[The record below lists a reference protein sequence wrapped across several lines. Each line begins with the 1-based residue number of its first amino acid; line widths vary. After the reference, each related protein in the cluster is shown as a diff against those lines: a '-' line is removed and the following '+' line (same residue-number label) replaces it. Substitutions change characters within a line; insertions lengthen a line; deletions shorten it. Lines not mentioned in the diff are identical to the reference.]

1 MLVEG
6 PFSGNRSLTSQNL
19 SADLLV
25 VGGGMAGICAAITAA
40 RQGLEVVLV
49 QDRPVLGGNA
59 SSEIRLWILGAT
71 SSMGNN
77 NRWAREGGVIDE
89 ILLEN
94 QYRNPEGNALIL
106 DTILLEK
113 VTQEPTITLLL
124 NTAVQACEKAGPSR
138 IAAALAFCSQ
148 NSTEYR
154 LEAPF
159 FVDASGDGIL
169 GYLSGAAFRIGA
181 ESREEFDEAFA
192 PEKAYGELLGH
203 SLYFHS
209 KDTGKPVQFFPPSF
223 ANTDLATLP
232 RFHTFNLYDRGCR
245 LWWVEY
251 GGRLDT
257 IHATETIKWEL
268 WRIIYGIWDH
278 IKNSGD
284 YPEMETHTLE
294 WVGMIP
300 GKRESRRFEGDYML
314 SQRDVVE
321 QRTHPDRVSYG
332 GWALDLHPADGI
344 YGELPGCTQWH
355 AKGVYGIPY
364 RCLYS
369 RNIDNLFLAGRI
381 ISASHVAF
389 GSSRVMATCAHN
401 AQAVGMAAV
410 LCKEKRLL
418 PRGLIKG
425 GLMDKL
431 QQRLMG
437 MGQYLPGMYLADTD
451 NRVKTASVSVSSTFS
466 LQQLPADAGWKALD
480 SSMAQ
485 MLPLEAGRVP
495 VFTFEVKAKK
505 ATHLVIRLM
514 GSSLPGNF
522 TPDRQLA
529 EREFPVS
536 KGEQELSV
544 DFGQLLDASAY
555 YFVAFEANPFVQLAI
570 SQLRLTGM
578 LTVFNRVNLDVAKG
592 SRQEPPEGLGVDA
605 FDFWLPERRP
615 GGHNLA
621 IGCEPALR
629 LYRPENLFNGSFR
642 PTSQT
647 NAWVADPT
655 DPEPT
660 LTFSWPVQQE
670 IRKIVLWFDTDFDH
684 PLESTLRGHEERV
697 MPFCVREFRF
707 FDEIGTLLYLEAD
720 NHQSRYEIVFDS
732 TVLIKKLVLQLQH
745 PGKKV
750 PAGLFGIGVYES

>member
-1 MLVEG
+1 MLVEA
-6 PFSGNRSLTSQNL
+6 PFSGNRSLTSQTL
-19 SADLLV
+19 SADLVV

-40 RQGLEVVLV
+40 RQGMEVVLV

-77 NRWAREGGVIDE
+77 NRWAREGGIIDE

-106 DTILLEK
+106 DTVLLEK
-113 VTQEPTITLLL
+113 VTQEPNITLLL
-124 NTAVQACEKAGPSR
+124 NTAVHACEKAGSSR
-138 IAAALAFCSQ
+138 IANVLAFCSQ
-148 NSTEYR
+148 NSTQYR

-169 GYLSGAAFRIGA
+169 GFLSGAAFRIGA

-209 KDTGKPVQFFPPSF
+209 KDTGKPVQFIPPAF
-223 ANTDLATLP
+223 ANTDLSSLP

-268 WRIIYGIWDH
+268 WRIIYGIWHH

-321 QRTHPDRVSYG
+321 QRRHTDMVSYG

-401 AQAVGMAAV
+401 AQAVGMAAA
-410 LCKEKRLL
+410 LCKAEGLL
-418 PRGLIKG
+418 PRDLMDG
-425 GLMDKL
+425 GRMDKL

-437 MGQYLPGMYLADTD
+437 MGQYLPGRHLQDTD
-451 NRVKTASVSVSSTFS
+451 NRAKTASLSVSSTFS

-480 SSMAQ
+480 SSTAQ
-485 MLPLEAGRVP
+485 MLPLEAGRIP
-495 VFTFEVKAKK
+495 VFTVEVKAKK
-505 ATHLVIRLM
+505 ATQLVLRLL

-529 EREFPVS
+529 EKEFSVS
-536 KGEQELSV
+536 KGEQELVV
-544 DFGQLLDASAY
+544 DFGLLLNASAY
-555 YFVAFEANPFVQLAI
+555 YFIAFEANPLVQVGI
-570 SQLRLTGM
+570 SQLRLTGL

-615 GGHNLA
+615 GGYNLA
-621 IGCEPALR
+621 IGCEPAVN
-629 LYRPENLFNGSFR
+629 LYKADKLLNGVFR
-642 PTSQT
+642 PTTQT
-647 NAWVADPT
+647 NAWVASLA

-660 LTFSWPVQQE
+660 ISLSWSEYQH
-670 IRKIVLWFDTDFDH
+670 IRRLRLWFDTDFDH
-684 PLESTLRGHEERV
+684 PLESTLRGHDERV
-697 MPFCVREFRF
+697 MPFCVREFRL
-707 FDEIGTLLYLEAD
+707 FDEVGALLYQEE
-720 NHQSRYEIVFDS
+720 NNRQSRYEIVF
-732 TVLIKKLVLQLQH
+732 VAPIRVKKIVLQVKH
-745 PGKKV
+745 PGEKV
-750 PAGLFGIGVYES
+750 PAGLFGIGVYS